1 ETTEIDDERP
11 SLTPSYVLGAACD
24 GRRGVFISRDN
35 LLPFCKAHR
44 DASVIMH
51 NAAFDL
57 KVIAPLLAPAL
68 DVYGLVDKNAVWD
81 TIILARLYALATAGH
96 TARGETGLADC
107 ARDHLGVTLEK
118 GLTDARGRAVRTS
131 FGQFLGRSP
140 AEIPVRHLTYLARDA
155 IATWHLF

>member
-1 ETTEIDDERP
+1 MQVVLDHLCCPFAPWRPADGCVFDLFALDTETTEIDDERP

-81 TIILARLYALATAGH
+81 TMILARLYALATAGH
-96 TARGETGLADC
+96 TARGETGL
-107 ARDHLGVTLEK
+107 
-118 GLTDARGRAVRTS
+118 
-131 FGQFLGRSP
+131 
-140 AEIPVRHLTYLARDA
+140 
-155 IATWHLF
+155 